1 MPWNELQPI
10 WVSQTA
16 DSRNTS
22 NARHIAIGM
31 VKKHAIA
38 YLHLITHK
46 ITRLVIADAIP
57 IDRLIWKGSQIV
69 NRHIA
74 GLGFH

>member
-1 MPWNELQPI
+1 
-10 WVSQTA
+10 
-16 DSRNTS
+16 
-22 NARHIAIGM
+22 M

-38 YLHLITHK
+38 YLHLIAHK

-57 IDRLIWKGSQIV
+57 IHGLIGKASQII